1 MNKGFFDA
9 LNISAAFRYVQYQK
23 VLIPYQ
29 LLGKFDVRHEMSE
42 RAPVPCPEMTD
53 IRAQIDALD
62 EKLVQLLA
70 ERQKLIEAAGQAKP
84 RRDQVRDDARIEEVV
99 GLVLET
105 AKKEGLA
112 TEIAEP
118 VWRQLIE
125 SSIAHEYRVFD
136 KR

>member
-1 MNKGFFDA
+1 
-9 LNISAAFRYVQYQK
+9 
-23 VLIPYQ
+23 
-29 LLGKFDVRHEMSE
+29 
-42 RAPVPCPEMTD
+42 MTS
-53 IRAQIDALD
+53 IRQEIDALD
-62 EKLVQLLA
+62 VELVKLLA
-70 ERQKLIEAAGQAKP
+70 QRQKLIESAGTVKP
-84 RRDQVRDDARIEEVV
+84 QRTQVRDDARIEEVV
-99 GLVLET
+99 ALVLQA

>member
-9 LNISAAFRYVQYQK
+9 LDISAAFRYVQYQK

-29 LLGKFDVRHEMSE
+29 LFGKFDVRHEMSE

-84 RRDQVRDDARIEEVV
+84 RRDQVRDDARSEEVV